1 MKACIVIPVRYESTR
16 FPGKP
21 LAKINGKTMIQMVW
35 ENAKKSYY
43 SDAVFVLT
51 DSEKIYRTVEDFGG
65 RVIMTPS
72 DVKSGTERIASVF
85 ESFDEYDFIFNLQ
98 GDEPLFKGKYIDL
111 LIERFPEEDNNFVC
125 GTYYFPLSPSSAL
138 DPNKVK
144 VVFNKNNSAMY
155 FSRSP
160 IPTKGPYYK
169 HIGVYLYKRDFI
181 KKYLKLLPLKCEL
194 SEKLEQLRILE
205 YGYGIFVT
213 QILEDTIGVDTEE
226 DLKKVERFLKNGI

>member
-1 MKACIVIPVRYESTR
+1 MKICIVIPVRYGSTR

-21 LAKINGKTMIQMVW
+21 LAKIDGKTMIRMVW
-35 ENAKKSYY
+35 ENAKKSRY
-43 SDAVFVLT
+43 SEDVFVLT
-51 DSEKIYRTVEDFGG
+51 DNKKISSVVEDFGG
-65 RVIMTPS
+65 KVIMTSS
-72 DVKSGTERIASVF
+72 DVKSGTERIASVLG
-85 ESFDEYDFIFNLQ
+85 SFDKYDFIFNLQ

-111 LIERFPEEDNNFVC
+111 LIERFPVADSSFVC

-160 IPTKGPYYK
+160 IPAKGPYYK
-169 HIGVYLYKRDFI
+169 HIGVYLYRKDFI
-181 KKYLKLLPLKCEL
+181 KKYLKLLPLKCES
-194 SEKLEQLRILE
+194 SENLEQLRILE
-205 YGYGIFVT
+205 HGYKIFVT

-226 DLKKVERFLKNGI
+226 DLKKIKRFLKNGI